1 MVRILLATVLALC
14 VAAAQPAWG
23 ACVTDVRPDWTSQR
37 PHPAKPFGILLFR
50 SASLQQDVIL
60 LWFSTPMFN
69 NPAGLAA
76 EACQFATQRYAAQ
89 IDKSPATLVVVE
101 GLSTDVSD
109 DHVDAFAF
117 TRAPH
122 GRVWRRVQDRSVIR
136 TLIIDGL

>member
-1 MVRILLATVLALC
+1 MVRILLVTALALRL
-14 VAAAQPAWG
+14 AAAGPAKG

-50 SASLQQDVIL
+50 SASLRQDVIL
-60 LWFSTPMFN
+60 LWFSTPRFN
-69 NPAGLAA
+69 DPAGLAA
-76 EACQFATQRYAAQ
+76 EACSFATQRYAAQ
-89 IDKSPATLVVVE
+89 IDKSPATLVIVE
-101 GLSTDVSD
+101 GLSTDVAD

-122 GRVWRRVQDRSVIR
+122 SRVWHRVADRSVIR